1 MQVNMSRCQRTSR
14 FFRGLADSR
23 CGVIMQ
29 YKKSERFV
37 CKSVTD
43 VLKQIIIIITCIY

>member
-23 CGVIMQ
+23 YGIMQ

>member
-1 MQVNMSRCQRTSR
+1 MQVNMSRCQRTSK

-23 CGVIMQ
+23 CEKV
-29 YKKSERFV
+29 RALCV

-43 VLKQIIIIITCIY
+43 VLKQIMIIITSIY